1 MILHFTHHH
10 CIYNQYMVTK
20 PLTLRYNYRIYPTP
34 EQEAKLVEFGS
45 YARGVWNL
53 LLSECQRRYAYD
65 GTFLF
70 YNDLATLLKEL
81 KVFEEFAWL
90 KAFDSAAAQQVARD
104 LDQALKNA
112 IRKDRI
118 QRFPRYKLSYQ
129 KKKQHNDSYRAVNN
143 SNTIRIE
150 NGCISLPKVGPVPI
164 KYHRKLPGKLKTGTI
179 RYHHG
184 IWEVSIPVEVQVRKP
199 KVLLSAPVGLDI
211 NSQHTLVSSNGW
223 YVPNPQSLK
232 KHESKLKQL
241 QRQLSRRKKGSNRW
255 KNTKQ
260 RIQKLHGKI
269 RRQRLDFGHQ
279 VSNTIAKCFDLVVF
293 EDLNVKAMQHWNGRM
308 VGDNL
313 MAEIVSLTRYKVQ
326 RQGGLVH
333 QINRFA
339 PSTKL
344 CNKCQH
350 EQTMALGERVFVC
363 EKCDHTRCRD
373 WNSAM
378 NIENTGIKEL
388 EQAGLACWDSPTVQ
402 QKASVKTK
410 VPALVRLDVG
420 SVQRDAA

>member
-1 MILHFTHHH
+1 MIA
-10 CIYNQYMVTK
+10 K
-20 PLTLRYNYRIYPTP
+20 PLTLRYNYRLYPTLD
-34 EQEAKLVEFGS
+34 QEAKLVEFGA

-53 LLSECQRRYAYD
+53 LLSECQRRHAYD

-70 YNDLATLLKEL
+70 YHDLAKLLKEL

-129 KKKQHNDSYRAVNN
+129 KKKQHHDSYRAVNN

-150 NGCISLPKVGPVPI
+150 NGCISVPKVGTVPI
-164 KYHRKLPGKLKTGTI
+164 KYHRKLPGKLKTATVS
-179 RYHHG
+179 YHYG
-184 IWEVSIPVEVQVRKP
+184 IWEVSIPVEVKIRQP
-199 KVLLSAPVGLDI
+199 KSLLTEPVGLDI
-211 NSQHTLVSSNGW
+211 NSKHTLVSSNGW
-223 YVPNPQSLK
+223 YVSNPRILK
-232 KHESKLKQL
+232 KYEPKLKQL
-241 QRQLSRRKKGSNRW
+241 QRQLSRRKKGSSRW
-255 KNTKQ
+255 KNTRQ
-260 RIQKLHGKI
+260 RIQRIHYKI

-279 VSNTIAKCFDLVVF
+279 VSSTIAKCFDLVIF
-293 EDLNVKAMQHWNGRM
+293 EDLNVKAMQQWNGRM

-313 MAEIVSLTRYKVQ
+313 MAEIVSLSRYKVR

-333 QINRFA
+333 QINRFT

-344 CNKCQH
+344 CSQCSHQ
-350 EQTMALGERVFVC
+350 QYMAIDDRVFVC
-363 EKCDHTRCRD
+363 ENCEHTQCRD
-373 WNSAM
+373 WNSAI
-378 NIENTGIKEL
+378 NIEQTGINEL
-388 EQAGLACWDSPTVQ
+388 LQAGLACRALPTAQ
-402 QKASVKTK
+402 QKASDKTK
-410 VPALVRLDVG
+410 VRALARLDVG

>member
-1 MILHFTHHH
+1 M
-10 CIYNQYMVTK
+10 
-20 PLTLRYNYRIYPTP
+20 
-34 EQEAKLVEFGS
+34 EFGA

-65 GTFLF
+65 RTFLF
-70 YNDLATLLKEL
+70 YHDMAVLLKEL
-81 KVFEEFAWL
+81 KAFDEFEWL

-118 QRFPRYKLSYQ
+118 QRFPRYKLSYR

-150 NGCISLPKVGPVPI
+150 NGRITLPKVGPVPI
-164 KYHRKLPGKLKTGTI
+164 KYHRKLPGKLKTATVN
-179 RYHHG
+179 YHHG
-184 IWEVSIPVEVQVRKP
+184 IWEVSIPVEVKARKP
-199 KVLLSAPVGLDI
+199 KTTLTSTVGLDI

-223 YVPNPQSLK
+223 YVSNPQSLK
-232 KHESKLKQL
+232 KHETKLKQL
-241 QRQLSRRKKGSNRW
+241 QRQLSRRRKGSNRW

-260 RIQKLHGKI
+260 RIQKLHHKI
-269 RRQRLDFGHQ
+269 RAQRLDFGHQ
-279 VSNTIAKCFDLVVF
+279 VSSTIAKCFDLVVF
-293 EDLNVKAMQHWNGRM
+293 EDLNVKAMQQWNGRM

-313 MAEIVSLTRYKVQ
+313 MAEIVSLSRYKVR

-339 PSTKL
+339 PTTKL
-344 CNKCQH
+344 CSQCRH
-350 EQTMALGERVFVC
+350 EQSIALNERVFVC
-363 EKCDHTRCRD
+363 EFCSHTRCRD
-373 WNSAM
+373 WNSAI
-378 NIENTGIKEL
+378 NIKQTGIKEL
-388 EQAGLACWDSPTVQ
+388 EQAGTACRALPSAQ

-410 VPALVRLDVG
+410 VPALAGLDVG
-420 SVQRDAA
+420 FVQRDVA